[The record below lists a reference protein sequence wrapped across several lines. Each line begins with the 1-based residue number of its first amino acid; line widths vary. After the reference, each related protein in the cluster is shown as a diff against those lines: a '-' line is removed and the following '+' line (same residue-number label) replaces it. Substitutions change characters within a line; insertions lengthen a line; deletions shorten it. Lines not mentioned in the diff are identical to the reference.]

1 MDSRGSG
8 FDVIVVALDDSRRFF
23 PENPWLI
30 VAFANNTGKV

>member
-8 FDVIVVALDDSRRFF
+8 FDDIVVAPDDSRRFF

-30 VAFANNTGKV
+30 GAFGNNTGKV